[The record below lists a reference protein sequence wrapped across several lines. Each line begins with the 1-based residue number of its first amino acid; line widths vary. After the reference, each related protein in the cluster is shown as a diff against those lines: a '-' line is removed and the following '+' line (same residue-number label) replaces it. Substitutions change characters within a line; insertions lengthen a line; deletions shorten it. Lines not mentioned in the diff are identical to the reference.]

1 MVSADETRP
10 ETGPGQISG
19 KAKGARNKPSG
30 KTEQRQRKP
39 GQDKP
44 GQDKPRQDK
53 PGQDKPGQDK
63 PGQDRQNQ
71 GERVQ
76 KPELTPDALLAAA
89 ETLPDTAQPMEP
101 PVTAAETRKVAAE
114 AVAEPETS
122 ALVSVRAITDAY
134 GDYTRKSIEQTSS
147 FFQQLAGTKSLG
159 AVLELQSQF
168 ARSTFETF
176 VDESRKIRELHRE
189 LAKQRLQNLE
199 GFVMGKRASR

>member
-71 GERVQ
+71 GGRVQ

-101 PVTAAETRKVAAE
+101 PVTAAETREVAAE